1 MSGPQGG
8 MMVTLDIPKGVY
20 WSQEALNFYSEE
32 SRLGMGVDF
41 FDKWQHL
48 RRFFPTRSE
57 SMEGE

>member
-1 MSGPQGG
+1 